1 MNLSSTFIRRPVA
14 TALLMVGVL
23 LAGLIGYRSLPIS
36 ALPEV
41 DYPTLQ
47 VYTEYPGAGPDV
59 TANTLTAPLER
70 QLGQIAGL
78 ERMRSSSA
86 NGASVITLQF
96 GLSTSLE
103 EVEQEVQAAINAARA
118 RLPDD
123 LPYPRSTARST
134 QPTRRC

>member
-47 VYTEYPGAGPDV
+47 VYTEYPGA
-59 TANTLTAPLER
+59 
-70 QLGQIAGL
+70 
-78 ERMRSSSA
+78 
-86 NGASVITLQF
+86 
-96 GLSTSLE
+96 
-103 EVEQEVQAAINAARA
+103 
-118 RLPDD
+118 
-123 LPYPRSTARST
+123 
-134 QPTRRC
+134 